1 MEISMVYTITYL
13 NPRLHFLWFCVS
25 LDGGTPGFFE
35 GLSNP
40 YDRQV
45 LLKSFWSKNSE

>member
-1 MEISMVYTITYL
+1 MEISMVYTITHL
-13 NPRLHFLWFCVS
+13 NPRLHFLWFCGS

-35 GLSNP
+35 GLTNL
-40 YDRQV
+40 DRQV